1 MADRRKVMKC
11 WQKLLLAMSIIT
23 MIATIAI
30 LVLDYNR
37 DKKIYGAVKDLIER
51 KRHLIQL

>member
-1 MADRRKVMKC
+1 MKC

-23 MIATIAI
+23 MVATIAI